1 MHWGA
6 FFTTFAAVFLA
17 EIGDKT
23 QLAVFGFASQDVS
36 KWTVFIAASLGLIAA
51 TSIGVLAGAIVGK
64 YIDPTYIKY
73 GSGVLFIVIGLVI
86 MLKQ

>member
-64 YIDPTYIKY
+64 YIDPIYIKY